1 MALDFKDRVAQ
12 HAIYRQLN
20 PLLDK
25 QFIFDSYACRKG
37 KGTHK
42 AVKRLQY
49 WFRQVERKPGKYY
62 YLKLDISKYFYRIDH
77 EILMDILRL
86 KIADKDL
93 LYIME
98 GIVNC
103 EDTNFGLPM
112 GADIGDVPFTDLLAE
127 VGLPIGNL
135 TSQMFANLYL
145 DQLDQFCKHKL
156 HMRYYIRYMDDVI
169 IIHNSKRHLE
179 KVKNEIAAFLENR
192 LHLQLNNKT
201 CIRPVCLG
209 AEFVGFRVW
218 STHVKLRKKTA
229 KKMIKRLEY
238 VFSAYHAGEMDRE
251 KMARTVAS
259 YKGILKHFNSHG
271 MAQKLNDIY
280 RREVMGN
287 AAN

>member
-1 MALDFKDRVAQ
+1 M
-12 HAIYRQLN
+12 
-20 PLLDK
+20 
-25 QFIFDSYACRKG
+25 
-37 KGTHK
+37 
-42 AVKRLQY
+42 
-49 WFRQVERKPGKYY
+49 
-62 YLKLDISKYFYRIDH
+62 
-77 EILMDILRL
+77 
-86 KIADKDL
+86 
-93 LYIME
+93 
-98 GIVNC
+98 
-103 EDTNFGLPM
+103 
-112 GADIGDVPFTDLLAE
+112 
-127 VGLPIGNL
+127 
-135 TSQMFANLYL
+135 TSRMFANLYL

-179 KVKNEIAAFLENR
+179 KAKNEIAAFLENR

-201 CIRPVCLG
+201 CIRPVRLG